1 MRIIA
6 GEMRSRTLLAP
17 KGTDTRPTLDRT
29 RESLF
34 NILAAECP
42 EARVLD
48 LYAGSGALALEAL
61 SRGAESA
68 VLCDC
73 SREAARVI
81 RQNIASLRLEDRAR
95 FLFMQDLQAVAL
107 LGREGAKFDLV
118 FLDPPYRLDTA
129 PACRALAEARVLLP
143 DALVVIEH
151 AAAVSPARA
160 RLCLDRPAQIP
171 GYHDFILSVQG
182 GYQCRRF
189 GCFRAALIR

>member
-6 GEMRSRTLLAP
+6 GEMRSRTILAP
-17 KGTDTRPTLDRT
+17 KGSDTRPTLDRT

-34 NILAAECP
+34 NIIAAECP

-73 SREAARVI
+73 SREAAKAI
-81 RQNIASLRLEDRAR
+81 RQNIESLKLENRAR
-95 FLFMQDLQAVAL
+95 FLFMQDTQAIAL
-107 LGREGAKFDLV
+107 LAREKAVFDLV

-129 PACRALAEARVLLP
+129 PACRALAESGVLLP

-151 AAAVSPARA
+151 AAAAQPA
-160 RLCLDRPAQIP
+160 P
-171 GYHDFILSVQG
+171 GE
-182 GYQCRRF
+182 GYERVDQRKYRDTMISF
-189 GCFRAALIR
+189 YRYGRS

>member
-6 GEMRSRTLLAP
+6 GEMRSRAILAP
-17 KGTDTRPTLDRT
+17 KGSDTRPTLDRT

-34 NILAAECP
+34 NIIAAECP
-42 EARVLD
+42 DARVLD

-73 SREAARVI
+73 SREAAKAI
-81 RQNIASLRLEDRAR
+81 RHNIETLKLENRAR
-95 FLFMQDLQAVAL
+95 FLFMQDAQAIAL
-107 LGREGAKFDLV
+107 LAREKAVFDLV

-129 PACRALAEARVLLP
+129 PACRALAESGVLLP

-151 AAAVSPARA
+151 AAAAQPA
-160 RLCLDRPAQIP
+160 P
-171 GYHDFILSVQG
+171 GE
-182 GYQCRRF
+182 GYERVDQRKYRDTMISF
-189 GCFRAALIR
+189 YRYGRS

>member
-6 GEMRSRTLLAP
+6 GEMRSRTIQAP
-17 KGTDTRPTLDRT
+17 RGDDTRPTLDRT

-34 NILAAECP
+34 NIIAAECP
-42 EARVLD
+42 GAAVLD

-81 RQNIASLRLEDRAR
+81 RLNIAVLRVESRAR
-95 FLFMQDLQAVAL
+95 FLHMQDLLAVSQ
-107 LGREGAKFDLV
+107 LGREGARFDLV

-129 PACRALAEARVLLP
+129 PACRALAEAGVLLP
-143 DALVVIEH
+143 EALVVIEH
-151 AAAVSPARA
+151 AAATPPQPPAAFALTDQRRYRDTMISFYRYREEKNGEALGVSGQ
-160 RLCLDRPAQIP
+160 L
-171 GYHDFILSVQG
+171 
-182 GYQCRRF
+182 
-189 GCFRAALIR
+189 

>member
-6 GEMRSRTLLAP
+6 GEMRSRTILAP

-42 EARVLD
+42 ESRVLD

-61 SRGAESA
+61 SRGAQSA

-81 RQNIASLRLEDRAR
+81 RQNIASLKLEDRAR
-95 FLFMQDLQAVAL
+95 FLFMQDLQAVAM

-129 PACRALAEARVLLP
+129 PACKVLAEARVLLP

-151 AAAVSPARA
+151 AAVALPQPGAGYELTDRRTYRDTMISFYRYRGDTNAEGLGVSGQ
-160 RLCLDRPAQIP
+160 L
-171 GYHDFILSVQG
+171 
-182 GYQCRRF
+182 
-189 GCFRAALIR
+189 

>member
-6 GEMRSRTLLAP
+6 GEMRSRTIAAP

-34 NILAAECP
+34 NIIAAECP

-61 SRGAESA
+61 SRGACSA

-81 RQNIASLRLEDRAR
+81 RQNIASLRVEDRAR
-95 FLFMQDLQAVAL
+95 FLQMADLQAVSL
-107 LGREGAKFDLV
+107 LSREGARFDLV

-129 PACRALAEARVLLP
+129 PACAALADAGVLLP
-143 DALVVIEH
+143 EALVIIEH
-151 AAAVSPARA
+151 AAASEPAPPGAFCLTDRRKYRETMISFYRYRGDTNGEDLGVSGQ
-160 RLCLDRPAQIP
+160 L
-171 GYHDFILSVQG
+171 
-182 GYQCRRF
+182 
-189 GCFRAALIR
+189 

>member
-6 GEMRSRTLLAP
+6 GEMRSRTIQAP

-34 NILAAECP
+34 NIIASECP
-42 EARVLD
+42 GARVLD

-61 SRGAESA
+61 SRGADSA

-81 RQNIASLRLEDRAR
+81 RENIAALRLMDRAR
-95 FLFMQDLQAVAL
+95 FLQTTDQQALSL
-107 LGREGAKFDLV
+107 LGREKARFDLV

-129 PACRALAEARVLLP
+129 PACAALDAAGVLEEE
-143 DALVVIEH
+143 ALVVIEH
-151 AAAVSPARA
+151 LAAAVPQPPA
-160 RLCLDRPAQIP
+160 CFAQV
-171 GYHDFILSVQG
+171 DQ
-182 GYQCRRF
+182 RRYRDTMITF
-189 GCFRAALIR
+189 YRYRKG